1 MFDFENDQSATT
13 RRAMLV
19 KVDDKGSQQLVDLKG
34 VNNEEPQKIWR
45 PQPFGISSNPP
56 KDSDGLLHQ
65 LGSRSDRSVYQDGG
79 HEKYRPKRTPVGGT
93 VLYDDQGNIIRIF
106 KDHGDFVHSKKIN
119 IRIGK
124 GYKAGDNGKGNDAN
138 DTSEDDQSHE
148 DTKSISI
155 AMDGDKIII
164 GYESAKVTLSE
175 NSAITEF
182 GDSSCKLENGKAT
195 LTSPHVVVD
204 SASVDLGGEGGEFVK
219 LASGANATKVRAV

>member
-13 RRAMLV
+13 RRAMLM

-56 KDSDGLLHQ
+56 KDSDGLLEQ
-65 LGSRSDRSVYQDGG
+65 LGSRSDRSVYRDGG

-93 VLYDDQGNIIRIF
+93 VLYDHTGNIIRVF
-106 KDHGDFVHSKKIN
+106 PEHGDFVHSKKIN

-124 GYKAGDNGKGNDAN
+124 GYKADDNGKGNDAN
-138 DTSEDDQSHE
+138 DSSEDDQSHE

-155 AMDGDKIII
+155 AMDGDKVVI
-164 GYESAKVTLSE
+164 GYESAKVTLSQ
-175 NSAITEF
+175 NSALTEF
-182 GDSSCKLENGKAT
+182 GDSSVKLESGKA
-195 LTSPHVVVD
+195 LVTSPHVVVD
-204 SASVDLGGEGGEFVK
+204 SALVDLGGEGGQFVK
-219 LASGANATKVRAV
+219 LADGSNATKVKAV